1 MKIRLVLTSGSDQ
14 VIWENAERTAQRV
27 QQWPAWK
34 RGGARGDSAEAT
46 VDADASLPSESAID
60 KK

>member
-1 MKIRLVLTSGSDQ
+1 MKIKLVLTSGTDQ
-14 VIWENAERTAQRV
+14 AIWENAERTALRV

-34 RGGARGDSAEAT
+34 RGGGREDSTVAVGVDASAQADSA
-46 VDADASLPSESAID
+46 VD